1 MKLVPLLTHQFN
13 KVLFVGSVSGVGVGV
28 VFGILALEHAN
39 SLYILGGVLCVY
51 VFSRI
56 FSVFGGGGGGVCVC
70 VV

>member
-51 VFSRI
+51 V
-56 FSVFGGGGGGVCVC
+56 GVCFF
-70 VV
+70 